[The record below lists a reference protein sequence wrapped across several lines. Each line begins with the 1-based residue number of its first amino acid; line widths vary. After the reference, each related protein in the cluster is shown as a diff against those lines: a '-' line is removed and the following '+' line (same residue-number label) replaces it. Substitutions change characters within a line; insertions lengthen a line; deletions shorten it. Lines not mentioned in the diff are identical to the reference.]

1 MRRTIARYLV
11 VALIQ
16 TLRCIDVKVV
26 TLLPSMS
33 YFYSMISFR
42 LRKDFLPSA
51 TSVKRGSSRSRR
63 GRSSRTWTPSVSRW
77 HQASQTVNLG
87 QTVLDDLLQR
97 KSIAARQVLADACL
111 GGGHCAAG
119 QERGK
124 NKASCKKSVKI
135 EKSVEFLSIIAHNSQ
150 KR

>member
-1 MRRTIARYLV
+1 
-11 VALIQ
+11 
-16 TLRCIDVKVV
+16 
-26 TLLPSMS
+26 
-33 YFYSMISFR
+33 MISFR
-42 LRKDFLPSA
+42 LRKDFPPSA

-87 QTVLDDLLQR
+87 QTVLDDLLHR

-111 GGGHCAAG
+111 GGGHRAAG

-124 NKASCKKSVKI
+124 NKASYKKNVKM
-135 EKSVEFLSIIAHNSQ
+135 EKCWISINYCSKLTKTLIRINALGETFFLTKGDRIIQNVEIPLFSSFFYIST
-150 KR
+150 